1 MIEGM
6 KKMLTTRLTPAE
18 EEKLMQY
25 CELNGLSK
33 SHVVKEAI
41 AQYIAKNSQVSAYE
55 SGKDLFG
62 AASSNDTDRSTTYKK
77 RIKTILNE
85 KHSH

>member
-1 MIEGM
+1 
-6 KKMLTTRLTPAE
+6 MLTTRLTSDE
-18 EEKLMQY
+18 EQKLKQY

-41 AQYIAKNSQVSAYE
+41 AQYITKNSEVSPYE
-55 SGKDLFG
+55 SGQDLFG
-62 AASSNDTDRSTTYKK
+62 TVSSNDTDRSTTYKK
-77 RIKTILNE
+77 RLKKILNE